1 MNNLYEQL
9 VDLVKQKSFELAK
22 RIPEV
27 YGKQASHVYPSY
39 HHVVVGI
46 ARLLEQTIHVPA
58 EIIKGIIEVEGLT
71 FKLGETALPIH
82 VKDDELGL

>member
-9 VDLVKQKSFELAK
+9 VDLVKQKSFELAE
-22 RIPEV
+22 RIPKV

-39 HHVVVGI
+39 HHVVVAI

-71 FKLGETALPIH
+71 FKLGETALPSH
-82 VKDDELGL
+82 VKEEGDK

>member
-9 VDLVKQKSFELAK
+9 ADLVKQKSFELAK

-39 HHVVVGI
+39 HHVVVAI

-58 EIIKGIIEVEGLT
+58 EIIKDIIAVEGLT
-71 FKLGETALPIH
+71 SKLGEVALTSR
-82 VKDDELGL
+82 VEDEGNR

>member
-9 VDLVKQKSFELAK
+9 ADLVKQKSFELAK

-39 HHVVVGI
+39 HHVIVAI

-58 EIIKGIIEVEGLT
+58 EIVKDIIAVEGLT
-71 FKLGETALPIH
+71 SKLGAIALDSR
-82 VKDDELGL
+82 VEGEGDK

>member
-9 VDLVKQKSFELAK
+9 ADLVKQKSFELAK

-39 HHVVVGI
+39 HHVVVAI

-58 EIIKGIIEVEGLT
+58 EIVKDIIAVEGLT
-71 FKLGETALPIH
+71 SKLGEAALFSQA
-82 VKDDELGL
+82 KDNE

>member
-39 HHVVVGI
+39 HHVVVAI

-58 EIIKGIIEVEGLT
+58 EIIKDIIAVEGLT
-71 FKLGETALPIH
+71 SKLGETALPIH
-82 VKDDELGL
+82 VKDEGDK

>member
-9 VDLVKQKSFELAK
+9 ADLVKEKSFELAK

-46 ARLLEQTIHVPA
+46 ARLLEQTMHVPA
-58 EIIKGIIEVEGLT
+58 EIIKDIIAVEGLT
-71 FKLGETALPIH
+71 FKLGEVALSSH
-82 VKDDELGL
+82 VEDKGDK

>member
-9 VDLVKQKSFELAK
+9 ADLVKQKSFELAK

-71 FKLGETALPIH
+71 FKLGEAALLSH
-82 VKDDELGL
+82 VKDEDDK

>member
-9 VDLVKQKSFELAK
+9 ADLVKQKSFELAK

-39 HHVVVGI
+39 HHVVVAI

-58 EIIKGIIEVEGLT
+58 EIIKDIIAVEGLT
-71 FKLGETALPIH
+71 SKLGEAALFSHIENEG
-82 VKDDELGL
+82 DE